1 MSTSLPN
8 AATNATRHL
17 PKRPSNLLAPPLSP
31 GGSPPWKICALGS
44 WRPRPTTLLYAA
56 RTGSVSGVSCKI
68 TTAWVTL
75 LQTLGVAASYSFAD
89 LRRCLYPVPAAMLF
103 FAGLLIGGV
112 VGLGGAALISRVS
125 YRKYIELA
133 RRAQRNERLVELG
146 TLAGGLAHEIKNPL
160 STMQLHLQLLLEDI
174 RPDDPLH
181 GRLSTRVNSIQ
192 REASR
197 LREIVEDFLRFA
209 GKLDLQRQNVEL
221 NLLLEDLVD
230 FLSPQAQLHRVQL
243 RLRRSPH
250 PVHAQIDPRLIKQ
263 AVLNLM
269 LNGMQAIDEAGGE
282 MIVQLSSADNH
293 ATIEVI
299 DTGKGMSK
307 EVQQKLFQAYFSL
320 RKGGTGLGLAMA
332 KRIID
337 EHGGT
342 VSVCSEV
349 GKGSNFQVRLPLT
362 LPANQRIS

>member
-1 MSTSLPN
+1 
-8 AATNATRHL
+8 
-17 PKRPSNLLAPPLSP
+17 
-31 GGSPPWKICALGS
+31 
-44 WRPRPTTLLYAA
+44 
-56 RTGSVSGVSCKI
+56 
-68 TTAWVTL
+68 
-75 LQTLGVAASYSFAD
+75 
-89 LRRCLYPVPAAMLF
+89 MLF
-103 FAGLLIGGV
+103 LLGLVIGGV
-112 VGLGGAALISRVS
+112 IGLGGAAVASRAS
-125 YRKYIELA
+125 YRRYVELA
-133 RRAQRNERLVELG
+133 GRAQRNERLAELG

-181 GRLSTRVNSIQ
+181 GKFSSRVNSIQ

-209 GKLDLQRQNVEL
+209 GKLDLQRQDVEL

-243 RLRRSPH
+243 RLRCCPQ

-263 AVLNLM
+263 AILNLM
-269 LNGMQAIDEAGGE
+269 LNGMQAMENGGGE
-282 MIVQLSSADNH
+282 MLVQLASTDDH

-299 DTGKGMSK
+299 DTGKGMSL

-337 EHGGT
+337 EHGGS
-342 VSVCSEV
+342 VSVCSEE

-362 LPANQRIS
+362 PPLSPEIS